1 MSSVVFVK
9 CATPEQEDMVKLFCM
24 QNGIQFEQE
33 EAQGHEYEWLDEYR
47 TPSKQLACF
56 LGPPYLNRNGK
67 AKPKDAFD
75 CIVRYI
81 HTKKLCGPN
90 VKWGII
96 LNETLQDLFN
106 TTETAME
113 YSHLR
118 EAVEFLFQA

>member
-9 CATPEQEDMVKLFCM
+9 CATPEQEDAVKAFCM
-24 QNGIQFEQE
+24 QHGIEFEE
-33 EAQGHEYEWLDEYR
+33 EEKREIEREWVDKYM
-47 TPSKQLACF
+47 TPSKQLASF
-56 LGPPYLNRNGK
+56 LGPPYLNRNGE
-67 AKPKDAFD
+67 AKPQQAFD

-96 LNETLQDLFN
+96 LNETLQDLFK

-118 EAVEFLFQA
+118 KAVESLFQA